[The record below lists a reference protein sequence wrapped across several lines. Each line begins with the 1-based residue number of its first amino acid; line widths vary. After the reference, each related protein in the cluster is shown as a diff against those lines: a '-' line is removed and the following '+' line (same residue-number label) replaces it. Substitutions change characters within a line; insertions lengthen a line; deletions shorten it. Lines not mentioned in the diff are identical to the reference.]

1 MSKKSKQGLPR
12 LRQLKER
19 RAFTELMLGLDKL
32 FREAFEYDRHIGKF
46 EARYILEL
54 RPVFQTVIANHIKG
68 KTSTA
73 HGIAKDIGIPRTTVL
88 RILDDLI
95 LLDWVERSGS
105 QYWISEYTARLPTMK
120 RAAYRKAVELVIDT
134 AKELQSKSKK

>member
-1 MSKKSKQGLPR
+1 MSKKSKQELPR
-12 LRQLKER
+12 LHRLKER
-19 RAFTELMLGLDKL
+19 RVFTELMLGLDKL
-32 FREAFEYDRHIGKF
+32 FRETFEHDRHIGKF

-95 LLDWVERSGS
+95 VLHWVERSRS
-105 QYWISEYTARLPTMK
+105 QYWISANTARLPTLT
-120 RAAYRKAVELVIDT
+120 RESYRKATKLVID
-134 AKELQSKSKK
+134 AANELQSKNKK